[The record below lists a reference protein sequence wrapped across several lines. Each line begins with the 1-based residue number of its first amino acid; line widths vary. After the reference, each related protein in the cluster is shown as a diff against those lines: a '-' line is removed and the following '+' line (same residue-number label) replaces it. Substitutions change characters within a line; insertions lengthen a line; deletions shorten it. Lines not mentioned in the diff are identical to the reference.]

1 MTKRNW
7 LCEHLCS
14 LCLYMHETSE
24 HLLTQCN
31 YSEAVWNLLA
41 ASLHLPNYSTMN
53 WVKGPKNWMA
63 VMLRAGSNQEKR
75 NNLGV
80 LLTF

>member
-1 MTKRNW
+1 
-7 LCEHLCS
+7 
-14 LCLYMHETSE
+14 
-24 HLLTQCN
+24 
-31 YSEAVWNLLA
+31 
-41 ASLHLPNYSTMN
+41 MN